1 VYSRVSKSRN
11 WYSMNWRLWSW
22 FSGVVGGWWKEGEES
37 ESSVPVCFLGCHLLV
52 FCFEPLKVLLELTG
66 R

>member
-1 VYSRVSKSRN
+1 VEE
-11 WYSMNWRLWSW
+11 
-22 FSGVVGGWWKEGEES
+22 WWKEGEES